1 LSKCKYIRLRSILL
15 PSKRHHHIGP
25 SEQSTISRNKL
36 VLKLTKGALRDIK
49 LTLPLD
55 PVLPELAVLVVAVPL
70 PAVVVVVVPVVPPPP
85 LEDPTVI
92 SELPL
97 LSYPSVATIW

>member
-1 LSKCKYIRLRSILL
+1 MA
-15 PSKRHHHIGP
+15 PV
-25 SEQSTISRNKL
+25 SRAL
-36 VLKLTKGALRDIK
+36 HPEITLALKLTGGALQDVK

-55 PVLPELAVLVVAVPL
+55 AVLLEVALVVVGVPL
-70 PAVVVVVVPVVPPPP
+70 PAVVVGVPPPP
-85 LEDPTVI
+85 EDPTVI